1 MIFKSNIIIKISNE
15 RRTLFN
21 IHLKVCAGC
30 RAVLNAVF
38 LKKIV
43 TILTHLIPITLC
55 STEVKIELLKK
66 DEDTQ
71 VIKRDARGKQG
82 QQCHQVDSW

>member
-1 MIFKSNIIIKISNE
+1 MSYSYLN
-15 RRTLFN
+15 TY
-21 IHLKVCAGC
+21 LKVCAGR

-43 TILTHLIPITLC
+43 TILTHLISITFC
-55 STEVKIELLKK
+55 STKVEIELLQK